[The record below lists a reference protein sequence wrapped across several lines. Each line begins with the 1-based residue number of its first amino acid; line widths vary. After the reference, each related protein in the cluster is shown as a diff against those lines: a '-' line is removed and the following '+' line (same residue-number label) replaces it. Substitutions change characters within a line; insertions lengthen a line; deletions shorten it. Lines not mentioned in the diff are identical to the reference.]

1 MRLRERRLVLLSSTR
16 QWFKIFLLR
25 RALLHLLIENLFTL
39 IDGGIRCWHKGRYC
53 GVIHTKKLFLFLWVS
68 LKWLLFAMTLSFFSS
83 LIGIYY
89 VFKYCIINNICLGPV
104 SWSIFHVHHSL
115 CNTSWISSR
124 ALSSPLLS
132 QWQSPTR
139 RMAGLRLLIHRRDQK
154 CSPRSAQGSLL
165 IKASWGSCKQVMCIF
180 LKLNLV
186 LEDIR
191 SNSWTSH
198 NILWLCFLIQV
209 TSITSSPHSPF
220 HLSCFKH

>member
-1 MRLRERRLVLLSSTR
+1 MRLGERLVLLGSTR
-16 QWFKIFLLR
+16 QWFEIFLLWK
-25 RALLHLLIENLFTL
+25 AVLHLLIENLLTL
-39 IDGGIRCWHKGRYC
+39 IDGGIRWWHKGRYC
-53 GVIHTKKLFLFLWVS
+53 GVIHTEKLFLFLLVS
-68 LKWLLFAMTLSFFSS
+68 LKWLLFAVTLSFFSS
-83 LIGIYY
+83 LMGLYY

-115 CNTSWISSR
+115 CSTSWISSR

-154 CSPRSAQGSLL
+154 CSPRLAQDSLL
-165 IKASWGSCKQVMCIF
+165 IKASWGSCKQVLCIF

-186 LEDIR
+186 PKDAG
-191 SNSWTSH
+191 SNSWMSH
-198 NILWLCFLIQV
+198 NILWLCCLIQV

-220 HLSCFKH
+220 HLSYFEH